1 MPRKKT
7 DAELLAEAEAL
18 DAAYAR
24 AEEFDAAHAPTEWTE
39 DECNDDYMLELRKAA
54 LSNGRP

>member
-1 MPRKKT
+1 MPRKT
-7 DAELLAEAEAL
+7 DEQLLREAQEL

-24 AEEFDAAHAPTEWTE
+24 AEAFDAAHAPTEWTE